1 MTTPATIEIQIGNLI
16 FSVPTDNIVMNNEDI
31 NHLNKTKEETFDNM
45 VYFRDSVGYISNE
58 DFRIYQLCMDWYFY
72 ILEYGED
79 NKYDDYIIFIDLN
92 EFYMNELK
100 KKIQE
105 VKEITISTDPNEFY
119 DIDEVF
125 VNMEISLNHLKDQD
139 RIRFDIGDMMKLIYE
154 FIELY
159 FNPF

>member
-1 MTTPATIEIQIGNLI
+1 MAIPSTIEIQIGNLI
-16 FSVPTDNIVMNNEDI
+16 FSVPTDNIAINNEDV
-31 NHLNKTKEETFDNM
+31 NHLNKIKEDTFDNM
-45 VYFRDSVGYISNE
+45 VYFRDSIRYISKE
-58 DFRIYQLCMDWYFY
+58 DFRIYQLCLDWYFY

-79 NKYDDYIIFIDLN
+79 NKYDDYIIFLDFN

-119 DIDEVF
+119 DIEQVF

-139 RIRFDIGDMMKLIYE
+139 RIRFDIGDMMNLIYE
-154 FIELY
+154 FIDLY

>member
-1 MTTPATIEIQIGNLI
+1 
-16 FSVPTDNIVMNNEDI
+16 
-31 NHLNKTKEETFDNM
+31 
-45 VYFRDSVGYISNE
+45 
-58 DFRIYQLCMDWYFY
+58 MDWYFY